1 MPQPGEIR
9 PGPNGRRAQWT
20 GERWV
25 EIAPAPT
32 APATPGPRPVA
43 SGNIMQQQIGNKS
56 YTTKLASDVAARDA
70 TLTTQAQEGAVQGA
84 LTKGRAKEIGDLLK
98 QTSTGPGAY
107 IGHGV
112 KALVG
117 APQDFTNLSTIKR
130 LGGQGVF
137 GDLDKLKGAIS
148 DKDVRFLREQQVD
161 PGKFGGEN
169 QRIVDLMTWTGDR
182 SKAYEAAM
190 NAWANRLGSPSALN
204 ARGQSFQGWWARWSE
219 ENMPRPDVA
228 KANAKAQNRG
238 GKFSLVSVEDVR

>member
-43 SGNIMQQQIGNKS
+43 SGNIIQQQIGNRT
-56 YTTKLASDVAARDA
+56 YNTKAAGDLASDDIALQREARA
-70 TLTTQAQEGAVQGA
+70 FAIEGAKS
-84 LTKGRAKEIGDLLK
+84 KGRAKEIEALLN
-98 QTSTGPGAY
+98 QTSTGPLAY

-112 KALVG
+112 KALAG

-161 PGKFGGEN
+161 PGKFGNEN
-169 QRIVDLMTWTGDR
+169 QRIVNLMKWTGDR
-182 SKAYEAAM
+182 SRAYEAAM
-190 NAWANRLGSPSALN
+190 NAWANRLGAPSALN
-204 ARGQSFQGWWARWSE
+204 ARGQSFQGWWAQWSE
-219 ENMPRPDVA
+219 ENMPRPDVV
-228 KANAKAQNRG
+228 KANAKAQNQG